1 MSRKAIIWIV
11 IGVLALAFVAALGLA
26 LVRQSSSVVISKVAP
41 GVPSPPA
48 RVFPGSLV
56 GPLGQLRIGDVVV
69 GAGGGAFRGLA
80 LVLAL
85 LVAGAIGALIVYLV
99 GPGGR
104 PDAVAATGPA
114 PAAPTDPQYQQFLQ
128 WQQWQQ
134 FEQWHR
140 KMHAAARPKNR
151 PCQCRKLR
159 RRPCRPSRR
168 AICRLQQIQPQP
180 DETNPPIPP
189 QAETQVSEP
198 TTPDEPTE
206 T

>member
-140 KMHAAARPKNR
+140 QMHAAARPEE
-151 PCQCRKLR
+151 PTMPMPQAEAPAMPAQPQGDL
-159 RRPCRPSRR
+159 ST
-168 AICRLQQIQPQP
+168 AAVQPQP